1 MIVYNDNRTGVV
13 KEKLENFLSLFVR
26 TFHGAI
32 VLS

>member
-1 MIVYNDNRTGVV
+1 MTIGLVLNV